1 MLSGTIIGRLG
12 KDPETRTTQ
21 GGQAVCSFSV
31 ATDHGF
37 GERKKTTWTK
47 VVVFGKQAEFCQK
60 NLIKGDRV
68 AASGALYLDEWE
80 GKNGKQYTL
89 TMDARDVEKQ
99 WDRKNG
105 DDAPA
110 DREPARRNNNDDIP
124 F

>member
-1 MLSGTIIGRLG
+1 MQRSGPTFDLQATGQNSFIAA
-12 KDPETRTTQ
+12 T
-21 GGQAVCSFSV
+21 GGDAILPLVP
-31 ATDHGF
+31 
-37 GERKKTTWTK
+37 
-47 VVVFGKQAEFCQK
+47 
-60 NLIKGDRV
+60 